1 MVEEESAV
9 IMGGKRT
16 LDEISSNEE
25 DNDNA
30 TMRDGDGSPTSRD
43 ETANNGNNNVNND
56 SDAMVRRF
64 IHNHYYKSIYCLIII
79 YGIPKIMILNTR
91 TVVYEIFFK

>member
-25 DNDNA
+25 DNNDNA

-43 ETANNGNNNVNND
+43 ETISNGNNININND
-56 SDAMVRRF
+56 SDAMVRT
-64 IHNHYYKSIYCLIII
+64 IYPQSLI
-79 YGIPKIMILNTR
+79 
-91 TVVYEIFFK
+91 

>member
-25 DNDNA
+25 DNNDNA

-43 ETANNGNNNVNND
+43 ETISNGNNISINND
-56 SDAMVRRF
+56 SDAMVRT
-64 IHNHYYKSIYCLIII
+64 IHSQSL
-79 YGIPKIMILNTR
+79 L
-91 TVVYEIFFK
+91 

>member
-25 DNDNA
+25 DNNDNA

-43 ETANNGNNNVNND
+43 ETISNGNSININND
-56 SDAMVRRF
+56 SDAMVRT
-64 IHNHYYKSIYCLIII
+64 IHLQSL
-79 YGIPKIMILNTR
+79 L
-91 TVVYEIFFK
+91 

>member
-25 DNDNA
+25 DNNDNA

-43 ETANNGNNNVNND
+43 ETISNGNSININND
-56 SDAMVRRF
+56 SDAMVRT
-64 IHNHYYKSIYCLIII
+64 IHSQSL
-79 YGIPKIMILNTR
+79 L
-91 TVVYEIFFK
+91 

>member
-25 DNDNA
+25 DNNDNA

-43 ETANNGNNNVNND
+43 ETISNGNNTNINND
-56 SDAMVRRF
+56 SDAMVRT
-64 IHNHYYKSIYCLIII
+64 IHSQSL
-79 YGIPKIMILNTR
+79 L
-91 TVVYEIFFK
+91 